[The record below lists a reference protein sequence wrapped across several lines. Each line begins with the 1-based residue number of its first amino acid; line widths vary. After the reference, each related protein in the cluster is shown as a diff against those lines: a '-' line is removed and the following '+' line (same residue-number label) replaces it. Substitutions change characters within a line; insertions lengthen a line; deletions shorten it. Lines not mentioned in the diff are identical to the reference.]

1 MTNTNE
7 VTMDMLQNMPDYDA
21 ILEGKIIPPHCLD
34 IMILS
39 QRGSLVRMSIRTG

>member
-21 ILEGKIIPPHCLD
+21 ILAGKNR
-34 IMILS
+34 S
-39 QRGSLVRMSIRTG
+39 AA